1 MGGAGIGW
9 EGEYRGV
16 KLEGWGVVV
25 SAQLSTSRAMTSS
38 YLLLTTNYSRTPRRT
53 THYAG
58 QVEVRRV
65 MRRGESEGAEGG
77 EERRA
82 RPDVDLA
89 VYGDRDRDP
98 VRDPTLPG
106 SERAG
111 SERAGSERAG
121 CGGAGSRG
129 SNAARLGLVRAP
141 VEL

>member
-1 MGGAGIGW
+1 M
-9 EGEYRGV
+9 YRGV

-38 YLLLTTNYSRTPRRT
+38 YLLLTTNYSRTTRRT
-53 THYAG
+53 G

-98 VRDPTLPG
+98 VRDPTLP
-106 SERAG
+106 
-111 SERAGSERAG
+111 
-121 CGGAGSRG
+121 
-129 SNAARLGLVRAP
+129 
-141 VEL
+141 